1 MSGAIG
7 IGVND
12 IGVDIV
18 GNDTQSQGSEVQNVM
33 TNANELIGEVA
44 QSRSEVIGN
53 QLIGESVPD
62 AIEPVIRQTGELIS
76 EITKSAPD
84 TTIEPIMSQA
94 SELIG
99 EVTPSMPEEM
109 DDTIEPVFM
118 KALELINQIIEPMP
132 HGFTKEDL
140 LRLILNHVVE
150 LKEPYSAIDR
160 IMEAARQLAIEI
172 TTQPESVDFD
182 STVDQTMEAARKLAV
197 EITKQPESLDNDS
210 TVDQTME
217 AARQLAVEI
226 TTQPESLD
234 NDNIV
239 DQTMEAARQLAV
251 EITKQPESLDNDN
264 IVDQTMEAARQLAI
278 EITKQ
283 PESVLDTDK
292 NTDTIIDKTLQQS
305 VDLLEQILSPE
316 EVVEPGT
323 PWDLS
328 GLKMKNPFANMK
340 LFKDRETSEHID
352 INEYDNEDNENNI
365 NTHINGSTIKVNGD
379 AIKSEHIWWVPLP
392 PTPTTVAK

>member
-1 MSGAIG
+1 MSSAIG
-7 IGVND
+7 IGDV
-12 IGVDIV
+12 GVDIV

-33 TNANELIGEVA
+33 TSANELIGQVA
-44 QSRSEVIGN
+44 RSRSEVIGN
-53 QLIGESVPD
+53 PLIGESSLD
-62 AIEPVIRQTGELIS
+62 AIEPVIRQTGEVIG
-76 EITKSAPD
+76 EITKLAPD
-84 TTIEPIMSQA
+84 TT
-94 SELIG
+94 
-99 EVTPSMPEEM
+99 

-118 KALELINQIIEPMP
+118 KAIELINQIIEPMP

-160 IMEAARQLAIEI
+160 IMEAARQLALEI
-172 TTQPESVDFD
+172 TTQPES
-182 STVDQTMEAARKLAV
+182 LG
-197 EITKQPESLDNDS
+197 IDN

-234 NDNIV
+234 NDNTV

-251 EITKQPESLDNDN
+251 EITTQPESLDNDN
-264 IVDQTMEAARQLAI
+264 TVDQTMEAARQLAI

-283 PESVLDTDK
+283 PESVLDAD
-292 NTDTIIDKTLQQS
+292 TDTIIDKTLQQS

-328 GLKMKNPFANMK
+328 GFKMKNPFANMK

-352 INEYDNEDNENNI
+352 INEYDNENNENKI
-365 NTHINGSTIKVNGD
+365 NTHINGNTIISENVNGTSMP
-379 AIKSEHIWWVPLP
+379 IEHIWWVPLP
-392 PTPTTVAK
+392 TPPHSATTG

>member
-1 MSGAIG
+1 
-7 IGVND
+7 
-12 IGVDIV
+12 
-18 GNDTQSQGSEVQNVM
+18 
-33 TNANELIGEVA
+33 
-44 QSRSEVIGN
+44 
-53 QLIGESVPD
+53 
-62 AIEPVIRQTGELIS
+62 
-76 EITKSAPD
+76 
-84 TTIEPIMSQA
+84 
-94 SELIG
+94 
-99 EVTPSMPEEM
+99 
-109 DDTIEPVFM
+109 
-118 KALELINQIIEPMP
+118 
-132 HGFTKEDL
+132 
-140 LRLILNHVVE
+140 
-150 LKEPYSAIDR
+150 
-160 IMEAARQLAIEI
+160 MEAARQLAIEI
-172 TTQPESVDFD
+172 TTQPESVDF
-182 STVDQTMEAARKLAV
+182 
-197 EITKQPESLDNDS
+197 DS